1 MSVESPSVP
10 SSPNRLAA
18 TFGIDLRSLAAF
30 RIGLG
35 LLILLDLLGRARTLR
50 EHYTGAGAFPR
61 ELAAEYGFDVPLFR
75 LFLLSEDVRVQG
87 ALFVLFALL
96 ATLLVLGWRTRL
108 VSVLVFVFLASLVR
122 RNHFVCHTGDTW
134 LKALAFWAMFLPLG
148 ARWSLDARAG
158 RASSAAAPR
167 HLDLAT
173 AAAVLQIAV
182 FYWGA
187 GFLKS
192 NYDVWREGS
201 SVWIFTH
208 VVEYTRPFG
217 AWLGQYEG
225 LCRLLTFATLV
236 LELGAVFLILFPF
249 GQRWLRTG
257 LFVVLAGFHLT
268 LWATIHIGIFQLV
281 CIVANTLLLPGEAW
295 DALAR
300 RLPRLALAPAPAG
313 RAGPGDRVAR
323 ALVVPA
329 FLLVLVS
336 NANTSAKA
344 ALGTAHEREHP
355 GLVRL
360 PRAVDELG
368 KQLSLVQNWN
378 MFTDIGE
385 LYFGWFL
392 VLGQTEEG
400 EFVDVLEG
408 APFHAL
414 AYPEHYAR
422 FFPNHNSRRY
432 WRELAMPEREFLQKP
447 MCDYLAREWRAA
459 GRSPLTHL
467 AIFHV
472 SRQPL
477 RMQED
482 LLRPIA
488 TRWEAEHEPLKTAP
502 EEVRAL
508 WTERR
513 ERWSAFLGGL
523 PRSLPA
529 ADPTR

>member
-1 MSVESPSVP
+1 MHADSTRASPPP
-10 SSPNRLAA
+10 SRLRA

-35 LLILLDLLGRARTLR
+35 FLILFDLYGRALTLR
-50 EHYTGAGAFPR
+50 THYTGSGAFPR

-75 LFLLSEDVRVQG
+75 LFLLSEDARVQA
-87 ALFVLFALL
+87 ALFGVFALL
-96 ATLLVLGWRTRL
+96 AVLLVLGWRTRL

-148 ARWSLDARAG
+148 ARFSLDARAG
-158 RASSAAAPR
+158 RTSPVSAPR

-173 AAAVLQIAV
+173 AGVVLQIV
-182 FYWGA
+182 LFYWGA

-192 NYDVWREGS
+192 HYSVWSEGH

-217 AWLGQYEG
+217 AWLGQYES
-225 LCRLLTFATLV
+225 LCRLLTFATLA

-249 GQRWLRTG
+249 GHRWVRTG
-257 LFVVLAGFHLT
+257 LFLVLAGFHLT

-300 RLPRLALAPAPAG
+300 RWPRLALPPSPAG
-313 RAGPGDRVAR
+313 RPGPASR
-323 ALVVPA
+323 AA
-329 FLLVLVS
+329 LVLVAPAIALMLIS

-344 ALGTAHEREHP
+344 ALGVALEREHP

-360 PRAVDELG
+360 PRALDEFG
-368 KQLSLVQNWN
+368 KQTSLVQNWN
-378 MFTDIGE
+378 MFTDIE
-385 LYFGWFL
+385 RLYFGWFL
-392 VLGQTEEG
+392 VLGQTEQG

-408 APFHAL
+408 APFRAL
-414 AYPEHYAR
+414 RYPQDYAR

-432 WRELAMPEREFLQKP
+432 WRELSVPGREFLQKP

-459 GRSPLTHL
+459 GRAPLTHL

-477 RMQED
+477 HMQED
-482 LLRPIA
+482 LVRPIA
-488 TRWEAEHEPLKTAP
+488 TRWEAEHEPLLNAP

-508 WTERR
+508 WTARR
-513 ERWSAFLGGL
+513 ERWSAFLGAL
-523 PRSLPA
+523 PRSVPA
-529 ADPTR
+529 TDPTR

>member
-1 MSVESPSVP
+1 MHAEPPPSPSPP
-10 SSPNRLAA
+10 SRLAA

-35 LLILLDLLGRARTLR
+35 LLILLDLWGRAKTLR
-50 EHYTGAGAFPR
+50 THYTGEGAFPR
-61 ELAAEYGFDVPLFR
+61 ELAAEYGFDVPFFR
-75 LFLLSEDVRVQG
+75 LFLLSEDVRVQA
-87 ALFVLFALL
+87 ALFLVFALL
-96 ATLLVLGWRTRL
+96 AVLLVLGWRTRL
-108 VSVLVFVFLASLVR
+108 VSVLVFVCLASLVR

-148 ARWSLDARAG
+148 ARLSLDARAG
-158 RASSAAAPR
+158 RAYSSAAPR

-173 AAAVLQIAV
+173 SGVVLQIAL

-187 GFLKS
+187 GFLKAQ
-192 NYDVWREGS
+192 YDVWHEGQ

-217 AWLGQYEG
+217 AWLGQFEG

-236 LELGAVFLILFPF
+236 LEMGAVFLILFPF
-249 GQRWLRTG
+249 GQRWLRTA

-281 CIVANTLLLPGEAW
+281 CIVANTLLLPSEAW

-300 RLPRLALAPAPAG
+300 RLPFLALAPAPAG
-313 RAGPGDRVAR
+313 RSGPGHRLAQA
-323 ALVVPA
+323 ALVPA
-329 FLLVLVS
+329 LLLVLVS

-344 ALGTAHEREHP
+344 ALGTAHDREHP

-360 PRAVDELG
+360 PRALDELG

-400 EFVDVLEG
+400 EFVDVLAGE
-408 APFHAL
+408 PFRAIG
-414 AYPEHYAR
+414 YPEHYAR

-432 WRELAMPEREFLQKP
+432 WRELAMPDREFLQKP
-447 MCDYLAREWRAA
+447 MCDYLAREWQAA

-467 AIFHV
+467 ALFHV

-482 LLRPIA
+482 LVRPIA
-488 TRWEAEHEPLKTAP
+488 TRWEAEHEPLKDAP

-508 WTERR
+508 WLARR
-513 ERWSAFLGGL
+513 ERWSTFLGSL
-523 PRSLPA
+523 PRSVAA